1 MTRNARPTDCRCERA
16 VVTAYRE
23 LRALGVA
30 DLDAFRTCTTLFRFH
45 HPEASL
51 REARRLAAEWLGHHL
66 VRGGE
71 GPKSRCGA

>member
-1 MTRNARPTDCRCERA
+1 MTRDASPTDCRCERA
-16 VVTAYRE
+16 VVAAYRE

-30 DLDAFRTCTTLFRFH
+30 DLDAFRTCTTLFCIH

-51 REARRLAAEWLGHHL
+51 REARRLAAEWIDHHP

-71 GPKSRCGA
+71 GPTSGCGA